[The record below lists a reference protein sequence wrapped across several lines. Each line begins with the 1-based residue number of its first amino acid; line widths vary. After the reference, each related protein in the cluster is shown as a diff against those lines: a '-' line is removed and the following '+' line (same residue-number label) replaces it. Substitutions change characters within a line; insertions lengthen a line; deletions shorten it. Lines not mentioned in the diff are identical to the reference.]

1 MVEKRVVL
9 IFRRKNENLIIED
22 IISNDSAIKNG
33 IPLDTSMNT
42 SKCRRIF
49 KIKFECL

>member
-1 MVEKRVVL
+1 MAGKLE
-9 IFRRKNENLIIED
+9 FDENLIVEE
-22 IISNDSAIKNG
+22 IINNDSAIENG

-49 KIKFECL
+49 KTKFKCL